1 MGRYMYPALFD
12 SVVVTTDVQY
22 GSNTPVSGGSAQPL
36 LMDIYEPYGDTLA
49 ERPVVL
55 VAFGG
60 SFIGGA
66 RGDVAELC
74 ERLARLGYVA
84 IAPDYRVGFFFPNI
98 NTTELAVTR
107 CMHDLRGCIRCLR
120 KTTVLDGNPWRI
132 DADRIIVGGVSAGG
146 IGAVQVAYLDES
158 SEIPAIL
165 YDDTLSIGAI
175 EGNSG
180 WPGYSSVPLAAWSM
194 SGAVGDT
201 NWIDTG
207 DVPLISL
214 HEEED
219 GVVPYGTQ
227 EVSVIGIPTGLVA
240 SGSSDIH
247 RRLNNV
253 GVPNCFFS
261 YPGNGHVGY
270 LNYDLENAVG
280 RVASFLAEVVCAQPI
295 TCGNIATDI
304 PDPLPND
311 GWQPFPNPTTGAITI
326 QLDEAALITVTD
338 VSGRVVLQQ
347 RASAGSIELELGAL
361 PSGLY
366 SLRCMGG
373 RVRTARVIKQ

>member
-1 MGRYMYPALFD
+1 MYPALFD
-12 SVVVTTDVQY
+12 SVVVTTAVSY
-22 GSNTPVSGGSAQPL
+22 GSNTPVSGGNAQTL
-36 LMDIYEPYGDTLA
+36 RMDVYEPFGDTLG

-66 RGDVAELC
+66 RADVAELC
-74 ERLARLGYVA
+74 IRFAKLGYVA

-98 NTTELAVTR
+98 NTTQLAVTR

-158 SEIPAIL
+158 SEIPQIL

-194 SGAVGDT
+194 SAAIGDT
-201 NWIDTG
+201 NWIDAG

-219 GVVPYGTQ
+219 GVVPYGTE
-227 EVSVIGIPTGLVA
+227 EVSVIGIPTGLIA

-247 RRLNNV
+247 RRLDNV

-295 TCGNIATDI
+295 TCGNVALEV
-304 PDPLPND
+304 PGVLPNA
-311 GWQPFPNPTTGAITI
+311 GWQPFPNPTTGT
-326 QLDEAALITVTD
+326 ITVQVDEPAVITLSD

-347 RASAGSIELELGAL
+347 RASVGMIDLDLSSFPNGV
-361 PSGLY
+361 Y
-366 SLRCMGG
+366 MLRCVGAK
-373 RVRTARVIKQ
+373 VRSARVLRQ